1 MKKDPKNQAKLDE
14 LIRQTL
20 KDDLPAET
28 EMRMQAQ
35 LDAMREKML
44 LSQRQHLSKTD
55 KTPAFRLPFR
65 QEVLAWA
72 AFIMVILGS
81 FLYINGSQSALTG
94 NISALGTAVS
104 VMDRMNRSQSMEC
117 SLRLVSH
124 DAISRTYR
132 IQWRAPNITRVQI
145 YNPAPMLLKT
155 LWITPDNITIT
166 NDQTK
171 QQNRIGSID
180 QITDRDFLAAM
191 NYISPQSLVKKINGP
206 WRLKQY
212 QYRKDCEAGEFS
224 IASSD
229 EDYPLHL
236 TVDLCTYLPIQIQ
249 KISPVS
255 RGTSASSDSLMDIH
269 LEWNTGIFTDSPPWE
284 LTGNNIGF
292 NKQ

>member
-1 MKKDPKNQAKLDE
+1 MKKNNKTKSKLDD
-14 LIRQTL
+14 LIIQAF

-35 LDAMREKML
+35 MEAMREKML
-44 LSQRQHLSKTD
+44 PSQRQHPPKAD
-55 KTPAFRLPFR
+55 KIAAFRRPFR
-65 QEVLAWA
+65 QEILAWA

-81 FLYINGSQSALTG
+81 FLYIIGSQSALTG

-104 VMDRMNRSQSMEC
+104 VMDRVSRSQSMEN

-124 DAISRTYR
+124 EGISLNYR
-132 IQWRAPNITRVQI
+132 IQWRAPDITRIQI

-180 QITDRDFLAAM
+180 QITDRDFLPVM
-191 NYISPQSLVKKINGP
+191 NYISPQILVEQINGT

-212 QYRKDCEAGEFS
+212 QYRQDCEQGEFR
-224 IASSD
+224 IASLE

-236 TVDLCTYLPIQIQ
+236 TVDLCTYLPTRIQ
-249 KISPVS
+249 KVLPVS
-255 RGTSASSDSLMDIH
+255 REISPQGEPIMDIR
-269 LEWNTGIFTDSPPWE
+269 LKWNTPVFPDSPPMGDSKE
-284 LTGNNIGF
+284 
-292 NKQ
+292 KQWF